1 MMLWGKA
8 EKRQPTHAQRLF
20 HGLVR
25 EWLWIGLLL
34 LPITAYLS
42 MSPGLAL
49 NNPLYDSLRRL
60 APLPVDPRILL
71 VTIDDPSL
79 KKLGQ
84 WPWPR
89 SVHADLIDRLS
100 AAQPAGI
107 LFDVIFSEPGNPVN
121 DKRLADAVCNAGN
134 VLLPLARD
142 DSASYSQSAT
152 NLAYLT
158 TGDWIALH
166 HAGTAEFQFGWG
178 KTELVMALM

>member
-42 MSPGLAL
+42 MSTGLAL

-60 APLPVDPRILL
+60 TPLPVDPRILL
-71 VTIDDPSL
+71 VTIDDASL

-89 SVHADLIDRLS
+89 SLHADLIDRLS

-107 LFDVIFSEPGNPVN
+107 LFDVIFSDPADPLPRKTFGRRGMQRRQRIVAPG
-121 DKRLADAVCNAGN
+121 A
-134 VLLPLARD
+134 
-142 DSASYSQSAT
+142 
-152 NLAYLT
+152 
-158 TGDWIALH
+158 
-166 HAGTAEFQFGWG
+166 
-178 KTELVMALM
+178 